1 VGKILPRPG
10 IAPPFSNKA
19 TATIYIFKKICM
31 HSMYVYKV
39 WANKYNEWM
48 NKRELHKL
56 THLPKVIKLAPK
68 CLLLLIIDL
77 HILEGNLNS
86 LESLNPYVLVSY
98 QGSWMNMVMN
108 QSTLKLLSPYLF
120 TVYKSLRSFLLIYQF
135 IFKNKIS
142 LTYGRFK
149 QNWKEIRF
157 TQANTKID
165 IQLKNLRTFF
175 TESMKRL

>member
-86 LESLNPYVLVSY
+86 LESLNPYVLVSSFSRIKFPLRIWKVQAKLKRKLDLY
-98 QGSWMNMVMN
+98 RQIPK
-108 QSTLKLLSPYLF
+108 STY
-120 TVYKSLRSFLLIYQF
+120 
-135 IFKNKIS
+135 
-142 LTYGRFK
+142 
-149 QNWKEIRF
+149 NWKIWELFLQKHEKIIR
-157 TQANTKID
+157 KI
-165 IQLKNLRTFF
+165 ILAL
-175 TESMKRL
+175 